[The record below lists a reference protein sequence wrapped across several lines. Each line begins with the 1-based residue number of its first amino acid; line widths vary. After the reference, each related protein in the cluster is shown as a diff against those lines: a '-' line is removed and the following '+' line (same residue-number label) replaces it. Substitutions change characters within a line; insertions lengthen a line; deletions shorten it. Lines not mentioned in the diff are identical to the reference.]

1 MSGWLVITIDAS
13 VLTMNLQRYG
23 SRDAAS
29 AAAAALVTGAL
40 SARLSRQAEASLVVS
55 GGRTPAAS
63 LSRLAAT
70 PLDWDRVAV
79 TLTDERCVPV
89 DDDASN
95 ERMVRQRLLRDK
107 AAGARFARLDDDGLA
122 SLPRPFACSLIGMG
136 EDGHFASLF
145 PDMDGLDAALD
156 LDGPAGCVPVR
167 TAASPHGRVSMT
179 LALLAQSDL
188 LLLLAFGEAKLAVLE
203 EPDGLPAAALLRQR
217 RAPLQVI
224 WAP

>member
-1 MSGWLVITIDAS
+1 VITIDAS
-13 VLTMNLQRYG
+13 VLAMNLQRYG
-23 SRDAAS
+23 TRDAAS

-40 SARLSRQAEASLVVS
+40 SARLSRQAEAALVVS
-55 GGRTPAAS
+55 GGRTPAVS

-70 PLDWDRVAV
+70 PLDWNRVAV

-95 ERMVRQRLLRDK
+95 ERMVRRRLLRDK
-107 AAGARFARLDDDGLA
+107 AAGARFARLDGDGLA

-156 LDGPAGCVPVR
+156 LDGPATCVPAR
-167 TAASPHGRVSMT
+167 TAASPHGRVTMT

-203 EPDGLPAAALLRQR
+203 EPDGLPVAALLAQG